1 MLKIRKGTTIIRYI
15 ICILTLSFSQVVCAK
30 DLQKFFVRN
39 NDTVLAIIS
48 ERELSRFVFKGDKV
62 KQIFSIGG
70 ELHYE
75 ILDENLYIKPS
86 VQKPVNFFVNTESG
100 NTYKI
105 IATPKDIPATQVF
118 ISGIAC
124 NKYARVKQPL
134 TGESVYSEKIAKII
148 KVVNSEDETVGY
160 KVKSIGTSYKQPNGL
175 SRYFDSEWWGDGLIA
190 EKHFL
195 FNDSDN
201 PITIDRH
208 SYLREAEAVYVDR
221 EVIKPGSG
229 AILIKVRTL

>member
-15 ICILTLSFSQVVCAK
+15 IYIITLSFNQAYAK
-30 DLQKFFVRN
+30 DLQKFSVRN

-48 ERELSRFVFKGDKV
+48 KRELSRFIFKGDKV

-75 ILDENLYIKPS
+75 ILNENLYIKPS
-86 VQKPVNFFVNTESG
+86 IQKPINFFVNTENG

-105 IATPKDIPATQVF
+105 IATQADIPATQIF
-118 ISGIAC
+118 ISSNTR
-124 NKYARVKQPL
+124 NKSCQIKQPH
-134 TGESVYSEKIAKII
+134 TGESVYSEKIVKII
-148 KVVNSEDETVGY
+148 KIVNSKDETAGY
-160 KVKSIGTSYKQPNGL
+160 KVKTIGKPYKQTNGL
-175 SRYFDSEWWGDGLIA
+175 RGYFDSEWRGDGLIA

-195 FNDSDN
+195 FNNSDK
-201 PITIDRH
+201 PLTINKH
-208 SYLREAEAVYVDR
+208 SYLDQVEAIYIDR
-221 EVIKPGSG
+221 EVVKPGSS